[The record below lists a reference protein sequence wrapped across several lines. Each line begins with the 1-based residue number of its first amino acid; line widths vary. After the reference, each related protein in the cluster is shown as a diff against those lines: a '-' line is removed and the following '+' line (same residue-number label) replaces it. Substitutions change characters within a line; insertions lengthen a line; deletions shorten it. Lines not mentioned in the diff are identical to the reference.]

1 VTEALAERW
10 LNGAGLDGHR
20 SAALSGLSVIS
31 EWFPEFRWR
40 FTPGFT
46 SAAPTVLSNMVR

>member
-1 VTEALAERW
+1 VVEWRRLEATVPPV
-10 LNGAGLDGHR
+10 D
-20 SAALSGLSVIS
+20 AATFFHS

-40 FTPGFT
+40 FTPGFS